1 MHGVYSCW
9 HLSVKSQAVKST
21 KNQFSKDWD
30 VLLSQLSVD
39 YIWDHVF
46 GLCDDTKWVVSFM
59 TNIRVWVYHLNY
71 VMGVQFLPLIMS
83 CPIPMFCI
91 IHLVEPRHTMITCV
105 LFMRWQ
111 RTEMYNRVYHTDITI
126 FISCL
131 HEQLLNKVTSDNK
144 NLVNKRS
151 KDHICE
157 KWILI
162 NFQTSLKFEMWK

>member
-1 MHGVYSCW
+1 MFYYHSC
-9 HLSVKSQAVKST
+9 
-21 KNQFSKDWD
+21 
-30 VLLSQLSVD
+30 LLTIYGIMCLVC
-39 YIWDHVF
+39 V
-46 GLCDDTKWVVSFM
+46 M
-59 TNIRVWVYHLNY
+59 TRNGWCHSWQTLECGFTTWITSW
-71 VMGVQFLPLIMS
+71 GVQFLPLIMS

-111 RTEMYNRVYHTDITI
+111 RTEMYNRVYHTDITV

-162 NFQTSLKFEMWK
+162 NFKTSLKFEMWK